1 MAWAIVISSLILG
14 LAYAV
19 PKMTMIFFQMSM
31 VAQQIENLTASAA
44 DGQTQFDVGGGAG
57 MNGPYA

>member
-31 VAQQIENLTASAA
+31 VAQQIETLNGATTP
-44 DGQTQFDVGGGAG
+44 DQTQFDVGGGAG